1 MARFIRVCTE
11 SPLSCNS
18 EWLSDST
25 SGALWAVSENS
36 LSLRHFSLTMRH
48 NYSYF
53 SECWFTELKGIID
66 SWTKICKWSKWY
78 CLTVHTMD
86 WAVSVAK
93 NDESSERENKKSLQQ
108 NIYFYLSFEPE
119 SYCWSSCVC
128 AWGDYAVYGLWASS
142 TAYPEVWSF
151 LSELVISLSLSTPML
166 QPPRLSLTG
175 RRSGGVWGK
184 WWGHCTPTQF
194 SSCSWHC
201 VFLTCCVSWRFA
213 FLHFFFS

>member
-1 MARFIRVCTE
+1 MTVWFHIWCTLGCQWKQFVPQTLFIDHETQLFLFFRMLICRVK
-11 SPLSCNS
+11 
-18 EWLSDST
+18 
-25 SGALWAVSENS
+25 
-36 LSLRHFSLTMRH
+36 RH
-48 NYSYF
+48 N
-53 SECWFTELKGIID
+53 LIV
-66 SWTKICKWSKWY
+66 WTKIHKWSKWY
-78 CLTVHTMD
+78 CLSIHTMD

-93 NDESSERENKKSLQQ
+93 NDESSKRENKKSLQQ
-108 NIYFYLSFEPE
+108 NIYFWARKLLLVQL
-119 SYCWSSCVC
+119 CVC
-128 AWGDYAVYGLWASS
+128 VWGDYAVYGLWASS

-201 VFLTCCVSWRFA
+201 VFLTRCVSWRFA